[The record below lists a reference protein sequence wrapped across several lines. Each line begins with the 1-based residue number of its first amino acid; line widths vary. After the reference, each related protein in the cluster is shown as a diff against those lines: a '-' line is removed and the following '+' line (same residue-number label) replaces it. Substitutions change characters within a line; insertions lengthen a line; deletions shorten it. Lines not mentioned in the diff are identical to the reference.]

1 MQTISRFLNVSGSPI
16 DDLTER
22 EDARIPGSC
31 EWVTNSEAFL
41 DWQYGDDSPQYFW
54 LTGQPAVG
62 KSVITAHVIGC
73 LDENKCSYYF
83 FKHVE
88 QNKSSLSGALLSVAY
103 QMAQKSYAI
112 REVLL
117 ELANNE
123 SFLDKDDYRGIW
135 RRLFVGGIFRTDFA
149 AT

>member
-1 MQTISRFLNVSGSPI
+1 MRIS
-16 DDLTER
+16 
-22 EDARIPGSC
+22 
-31 EWVTNSEAFL
+31 
-41 DWQYGDDSPQYFW
+41 
-54 LTGQPAVG
+54 AVFPF
-62 KSVITAHVIGC
+62 SNMWT
-73 LDENKCSYYF
+73 
-83 FKHVE
+83 
-88 QNKSSLSGALLSVAY
+88 SLSGALLSVAY